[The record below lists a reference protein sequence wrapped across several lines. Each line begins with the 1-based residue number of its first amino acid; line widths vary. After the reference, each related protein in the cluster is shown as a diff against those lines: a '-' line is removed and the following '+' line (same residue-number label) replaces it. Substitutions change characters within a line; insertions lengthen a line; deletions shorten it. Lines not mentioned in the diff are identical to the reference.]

1 MLQHAQELILE
12 PLKCWMTQWRLKL
25 HWGICGAIENPS
37 NVMCKFTWNTIEF
50 LTRRAYH
57 WAFIACLLF
66 CLTST
71 SVCTV
76 RLFCNIQRHTFSS
89 SYFSPWK
96 DAFSRCV
103 CTWRFCALNCY
114 TRSNLWLFTSET
126 AGHWWSYSVNEIVCN
141 KFNPIPCMLTFFT
154 LKSQGKRKI
163 SVGERPTVN
172 ECGLQWNRHSLK

>member
-1 MLQHAQELILE
+1 MA
-12 PLKCWMTQWRLKL
+12 RLKIL
-25 HWGICGAIENPS
+25 PMLCASLREIRS
-37 NVMCKFTWNTIEF
+37 NF

-76 RLFCNIQRHTFSS
+76 RLFCNIQRLTFSS